1 MDLAVK
7 NALMKYRQ
15 KKIDCLNA
23 KLNLDFVQ
31 ENIETQLKNGLDQ
44 ILKDLSTL
52 QQDRVLAEI
61 QQWGAIQSLSEDRM
75 INEIIITSPFDI
87 YYEKNGCWFRHAD
100 SFLDLESYDQFVE
113 RLAQQCHSHLC
124 FERPFIEQK
133 LNHFR
138 LTIVFKHL
146 GHGHH
151 QISLRQQTESE
162 WSLDKLQE
170 LNWANPSEIQVLK
183 KIIHHPSNLI
193 VVGGTSSG
201 KTAVLQALLD
211 QIPHD
216 QRLVILED
224 TAELKSKSGLNTHL
238 LTHYNSAD
246 PQKSVTLKDLL
257 IRTLRLRPDR
267 IVVGEIRGDEATQLL
282 LALATGH
289 VGSFGSLHARTAQE
303 ALLRL
308 EMLIQ
313 MGAPQW
319 TSQTIRQ
326 LIRQTLHYIV
336 VVKKENGRRQLDGI
350 YHISSLENNGFCLEK
365 IGNEIEIKN

>member
-1 MDLAVK
+1 MESVVK
-7 NALMKYRQ
+7 NALLDYRQ
-15 KKIDCLNA
+15 KKIDFLNA
-23 KLNLDFVQ
+23 QIDLDLVQ
-31 ENIETQLKNGLDQ
+31 ENIETQLKNSLDQ
-44 ILKDLSTL
+44 ILVPLSDS
-52 QQDRVLAEI
+52 QRQRVFAEI
-61 QQWGAIQSLSEDRM
+61 QHWGAIQSLSEDRT
-75 INEIIITSPFDI
+75 INEIIITSPNDI
-87 YYEKNGCWFRHAD
+87 YYEKNGCWFRHSD

-124 FERPFIEQK
+124 FERPFIEK
-133 LNHFR
+133 KINHFR
-138 LTIVFKHL
+138 LTVVFKHL

-162 WSLDKLQE
+162 WSLEKLQD
-170 LNWANPSEIQVLK
+170 LGWANASEIQTLK
-183 KIIHHPSNLI
+183 KIIHQPSNFI

-201 KTAVLQALLD
+201 KTAVLQALLE

-216 QRLVILED
+216 QRLVVLED

-238 LTHYNSAD
+238 LTHYNSAA
-246 PQKSVTLKDLL
+246 PHQSVTLRDLL

-267 IVVGEIRGDEATQLL
+267 IIVGEIRGDEATQLL

-289 VGSFGSLHARTAQE
+289 IGSFGSLHAQTAQE

-319 TSQTIRQ
+319 SSTTIRQ
-326 LIRQTLHYIV
+326 LIRQTLHYII
-336 VVKKENGRRQLDGI
+336 VVKKENGRRQLEGI
-350 YHISSLENNGFCLEK
+350 YQISSLENNGFCLEK
-365 IGNEIEIKN
+365 IEN